1 MKKFANVQKQ
11 KLKKKSEVQKED
23 MHAKRKQMYKNKEK
37 LMQNEASHDDN
48 IIVYKEGMTVSELA
62 KELNVNPSY
71 ITKIIKNDIRYIQE
85 KEYRTQISKENRKIA
100 KREWIRNKRQ
110 SENDKQ
116 LYEFVKQQHIEA
128 SKELSYSSEMSDLA
142 YRKWNSSAYHRN
154 SKGNLVIDRKLKVG
168 SDVPKSINMNI
179 KIPTQKYKKKY
190 CYSI

>member
-1 MKKFANVQKQ
+1 MINIDN
-11 KLKKKSEVQKED
+11 KSYILDKYYNE
-23 MHAKRKQMYKNKEK
+23 HEK
-37 LMQNEASHDDN
+37 PT
-48 IIVYKEGMTVSELA
+48 IIA

-71 ITKIIKNDIRYIQE
+71 ITKIIKADTRYIQE

-110 SENDKQ
+110 NEADKQ

-142 YRKWNSSAYHRN
+142 YIKWNSSAYHRN
-154 SKGNLVIDRKLKVG
+154 IKGNLIIDRRLKVS

-190 CYSI
+190 CYNI

>member
-1 MKKFANVQKQ
+1 
-11 KLKKKSEVQKED
+11 
-23 MHAKRKQMYKNKEK
+23 MYY
-37 LMQNEASHDDN
+37 NEHDKPIN
-48 IIVYKEGMTVSELA
+48 IA

-85 KEYRTQISKENRKIA
+85 KEYRAEISKENRKIA

-154 SKGNLVIDRKLKVG
+154 CKGNLVIDRKLKVG
-168 SDVPKSINMNI
+168 ADVPKSINMNI

-190 CYSI
+190 CDSI

>member
-1 MKKFANVQKQ
+1 MISIDN
-11 KLKKKSEVQKED
+11 
-23 MHAKRKQMYKNKEK
+23 KNYI
-37 LMQNEASHDDN
+37 LDRYYNEHTKPT
-48 IIVYKEGMTVSELA
+48 IIA

-71 ITKIIKNDIRYIQE
+71 ITKIVKSDSRYFQE
-85 KEYRTQISKENRKIA
+85 KEYRANISKENRKII

-110 SENDKQ
+110 NEVDKE

-128 SKELSYSSEMSDLA
+128 SKELSYSSEISDLA

-168 SDVPKSINMNI
+168 LDVPKSINMNI

>member
-1 MKKFANVQKQ
+1 MAINT
-11 KLKKKSEVQKED
+11 
-23 MHAKRKQMYKNKEK
+23 KNYILDKYY
-37 LMQNEASHDDN
+37 NEHDKPTN
-48 IIVYKEGMTVSELA
+48 IA

-85 KEYRTQISKENRKIA
+85 KEYRANISKENRKIA
-100 KREWIRNKRQ
+100 KREWITNKRQ
-110 SENDKQ
+110 NETDTQ

-128 SKELSYSSEMSDLA
+128 SKELTYSSEMSDLA
-142 YRKWNSSAYHRN
+142 YRKWNASAYHRN

-179 KIPTQKYKKKY
+179 KIPTQKYKKRY

>member
-1 MKKFANVQKQ
+1 
-11 KLKKKSEVQKED
+11 
-23 MHAKRKQMYKNKEK
+23 MY
-37 LMQNEASHDDN
+37 
-48 IIVYKEGMTVSELA
+48 YK
-62 KELNVNPSY
+62 
-71 ITKIIKNDIRYIQE
+71 E
-85 KEYRTQISKENRKIA
+85 KEYRAEISKENRKIA

-154 SKGNLVIDRKLKVG
+154 CKGNLVIDRKLKVG
-168 SDVPKSINMNI
+168 ADVPKSINMNI

>member
-1 MKKFANVQKQ
+1 MAINT
-11 KLKKKSEVQKED
+11 
-23 MHAKRKQMYKNKEK
+23 KNYILDKYY
-37 LMQNEASHDDN
+37 NEHDKPTN
-48 IIVYKEGMTVSELA
+48 IA

-110 SENDKQ
+110 NENDKQ
-116 LYEFVKQQHIEA
+116 LFEFVKQQHIEA

-142 YRKWNSSAYHRN
+142 YIKQNSSAYHRN
-154 SKGNLVIDRKLKVG
+154 SKGNLIIDRRLKVA
-168 SDVPKSINMNI
+168 SDVPKSINMHI

>member
-1 MKKFANVQKQ
+1 MINI
-11 KLKKKSEVQKED
+11 D
-23 MHAKRKQMYKNKEK
+23 TKNYVIDKYYDEHTK
-37 LMQNEASHDDN
+37 PT
-48 IIVYKEGMTVSELA
+48 IIA

-71 ITKIIKNDIRYIQE
+71 ITKIVKSDSRYFQE
-85 KEYRTQISKENRKIA
+85 KEYRANISKENRKIA

-110 SENDKQ
+110 NEADKQ
-116 LYEFVKQQHIEA
+116 LYEFVKKQHIEA

-142 YRKWNSSAYHRN
+142 YIKWNSSAYHRN
-154 SKGNLVIDRKLKVG
+154 SKANLIIDRRLKIG